1 MTQANPAQVN
11 TKHVEKLIKSSAK
24 KVISASG
31 VASSTRRGN
40 KEFNR
45 LVKKLSQ
52 QPVSTSGQATEIGE
66 DLGQRVVALSQKLGR
81 KSLDR
86 GVIQQLMIQGDLPS
100 LAEVP
105 KGEPSPRPLPP
116 IQEPTSSHQ
125 NIAATTLTQP
135 PQGAQPDTLSGEE
148 SGSTEEAT
156 EEKVTLGASEAAEE
170 VVSAD
175 ASELIEQEEE
185 HIEEEQSTQPAD

>member
-125 NIAATTLTQP
+125 NIAAATTLTQP
-135 PQGAQPDTLSGEE
+135 PQGAQPDTLSG
-148 SGSTEEAT
+148 
-156 EEKVTLGASEAAEE
+156 

>member
-1 MTQANPAQVN
+1 MTQANPTQVN
-11 TKHVEKLIKSSAK
+11 TKQVEKLIKSSAK

-105 KGEPSPRPLPP
+105 KGEPGPRPLPA
-116 IQEPTSSHQ
+116 IQEPASSQ

-135 PQGAQPDTLSGEE
+135 PQESQPGTLSGEE

-156 EEKVTLGASEAAEE
+156 EEKVTLGAFGATEE

-175 ASELIEQEEE
+175 VPELVEQEEE
-185 HIEEEQSTQPAD
+185 QIEEEQPTQPAD